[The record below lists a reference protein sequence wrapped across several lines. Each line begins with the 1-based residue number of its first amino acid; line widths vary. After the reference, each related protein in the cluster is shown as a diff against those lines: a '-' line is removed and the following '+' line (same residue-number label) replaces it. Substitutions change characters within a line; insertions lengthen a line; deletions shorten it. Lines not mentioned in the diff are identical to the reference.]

1 MPFDNLSEASIP
13 DLENIKKQR
22 IEEIT
27 AIGIDIENANK
38 ALDLAISKKEEKEKE
53 ASKVKD
59 LTDTLNGL
67 EDTIQQKNAEVLSL
81 ESLYSSKK
89 VELES
94 QISNLYKQ
102 IDEHKMQVL
111 QAHNTVDIDLETKK
125 ALADEAIKQ
134 LNTVQAQVNNI
145 IFDHNKAKEDLAS
158 LLAELENRQQEVS
171 SFKLKSDNLKTE
183 ITNLSKEKA
192 ELQDAEK
199 TIQLKQ
205 QEISDLNVSIEK
217 EKVNLENYKKQS
229 EEYESKNKEYEEK
242 KADLEKREGE
252 INDKETWL
260 ESKAELLRTNK
271 NELEK
276 HFGVKINIV
285 I

>member
-53 ASKVKD
+53 VSKVKD

-67 EDTIQQKNAEVLSL
+67 EDTIQQKNTEVLSL

-111 QAHNTVDIDLETKK
+111 QAHNTVNIDLETKK

-145 IFDHNKAKEDLAS
+145 TFDHNKAKEDLAS

-242 KADLEKREGE
+242 KADLEKKEGE